1 MKLKLDLHTHIW
13 EAFNFAPPSVEI
25 AAQVVAQIR
34 RRGIDGIAI
43 TDHRHQDWAFDLQE
57 LVERHFPG
65 EAVILPGW
73 EIEIRPESNPF
84 AEYQVAEIFLPNG
97 GVFRTYCHPGYYS
110 PEIIIEP
117 EVHAIEI
124 DNYIHN
130 WHIRKKQVSGVAEEH
145 GLLLLEV
152 SDAHNLE
159 NVGLRYTEVDLDDL
173 YARAVPVG
181 SPIAGRIVPR
191 GDLARSSAADIA
203 AVGGAP
209 GGWR

>member
-13 EAFNFAPPSVEI
+13 EAFNFVPPSVEI
-25 AAQVVAQIR
+25 AAQVVEQIR
-34 RRGIDGIAI
+34 QQGIDGIAI
-43 TDHRHQDWAFDLQE
+43 TDHRHQDWAFELQE

-97 GVFRTYCHPGYYS
+97 GVFRSYCHPGYYS

-130 WHIRKKQVSGVAEEH
+130 WHIRKTQVSGVAEEH

-159 NVGLRYTEVDLDDL
+159 NVGLRYTEVDLDEL
-173 YARAVPVG
+173 QARALPVG
-181 SPIAGRIVPR
+181 QPIAGRIVPR
-191 GDLARSSAADIA
+191 GGLAGSSPADIA
-203 AVGGAP
+203 VVGGSR
-209 GGWR
+209 G

>member
-25 AAQVVAQIR
+25 AAQVVEQIR

-43 TDHRHQDWAFDLQE
+43 TDHRHQDWAFELQE
-57 LVERHFPG
+57 LAARHFPG

-97 GVFRTYCHPGYYS
+97 GVFRSYCHPGYYS

-130 WHIRKKQVSGVAEEH
+130 WHIRKSQVSGVAEKH

-159 NVGLRYTEVDLDDL
+159 NVGLRYTEVDLDEL
-173 YARAVPVG
+173 QARAVPVG

-191 GDLARSSAADIA
+191 GDIAGSSAADIA
-203 AVGGAP
+203 VVGG
-209 GGWR
+209 GRG